1 MKKGHIISAVIGGF
15 CFAIPYTAFNFT
27 IPVALALGI
36 MGYGAGNLVF
46 VDGKKTDLEI
56 TKDNIDDIIALA
68 KKKNTAI
75 LNMINKV
82 EDEDLQKN
90 IREIF
95 NTANQIIKTVEKDNK
110 KIKKVE
116 NFFTYYLPETFN
128 LLQKYDEIENQNL
141 GKSSEEFMQKTR
153 DMISKIK
160 DVFKQQLA
168 HLYQNDIID
177 TNAEMKVFDAMI
189 KSDGYGDSD
198 FKL

>member
-27 IPVALALGI
+27 IPVALVLGI

-82 EDEDLQKN
+82 EDEELQKN

-110 KIKKVE
+110 KIKNVE

-141 GKSSEEFMQKTR
+141 GKSSEEFMKKTR

-177 TNAEMKVFDAMI
+177 TNAEMKVFDTMI